1 MLHSHPHSD
10 VVVEE
15 GVDEDR
21 DVEEELDDDLR
32 HHGDDG
38 VDVVVVMVR
47 KKNHPPNVEVGHE
60 VVVHVL
66 GGVVHPHSSCVGD
79 HDDVLDDDCLEVH
92 PSHGLS

>member
-1 MLHSHPHSD
+1 MGMNWSFHTHCL
-10 VVVEE
+10 
-15 GVDEDR
+15 
-21 DVEEELDDDLR
+21 
-32 HHGDDG
+32 
-38 VDVVVVMVR
+38 
-47 KKNHPPNVEVGHE
+47 PNVEVGHE